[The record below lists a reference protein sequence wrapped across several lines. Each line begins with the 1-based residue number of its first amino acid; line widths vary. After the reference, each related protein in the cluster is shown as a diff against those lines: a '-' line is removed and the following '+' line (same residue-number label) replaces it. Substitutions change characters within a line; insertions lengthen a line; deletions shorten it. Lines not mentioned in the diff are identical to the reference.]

1 MNKYEELKQIIIN
14 HIRDLTWGPGERLPA
29 ESYFCDTFDVS
40 RITIRRA
47 KDELV
52 SEGYLETSPGRKG
65 HFIAASPFSSPRT
78 GLIGVTIDDISIPFA
93 AGILK
98 GIEDKLR
105 ENNLH
110 TIICSG
116 NYDTAGV
123 RSFIESVQNRG
134 VDGFIY
140 TPIIGNNY
148 QEKNK
153 ELIVPIRNR
162 NLPIVFV
169 DRYIEDI
176 NLSAVSSD
184 NYQISYELTNR
195 MISQGKKRIILFKG
209 VDCSS
214 TNARWRGYQDALGD
228 AGIPL
233 DDRLVYT
240 VNDLSYISNSG
251 SRSILQR
258 ELRTFMDSIPEFD
271 GCFCLNHTSFELLNG
286 YLAGKDPGLLKE
298 LVIGTYDFQPTE
310 NFSFPFKLFSVIQQ
324 TYRIGWEAATLLMRS
339 IQDPDH
345 PIVQMTVKSNL
356 VIS

>member
-14 HIRDLTWGPGERLPA
+14 HIRDLTWGPGERLPS
-29 ESYFCDTFDVS
+29 ESYFCETFDVS

-65 HFIAASPFSSPRT
+65 HFIASSPYSSRKT

-93 AGILK
+93 ASILK

-116 NYDTAGV
+116 NYDTGSVKA
-123 RSFIESVQNRG
+123 FIESVQNRG
-134 VDGFIY
+134 VDGFIF
-140 TPIIGNNY
+140 TPIIGDDY
-148 QEKNK
+148 QKKNM
-153 ELIVPIRNR
+153 ELIAPIRNR

-169 DRYIEDI
+169 DRYIENT
-176 NLSAVSSD
+176 NLSIVASD

-195 MISQGKKRIILFKG
+195 IISQGKKRIILFKG

-214 TNARWRGYQDALGD
+214 TDARWHGYKDALRD

-233 DDRLVYT
+233 DNRMVYT
-240 VNDLSYISNSG
+240 VNDLNYISNSG
-251 SRSILQR
+251 SRKILQR
-258 ELRTFMDSIPEFD
+258 ELRDYMDGIPEFD
-271 GCFCLNHTSFELLNG
+271 ACFCLNHTSFELLNG
-286 YLAGKDPGLLKE
+286 YLAGKDPELLKE

-310 NFSFPFKLFSVIQQ
+310 NFSFPFNLFSVIQQ

-339 IQDPDH
+339 IQDPEH
-345 PIVQMTVKSNL
+345 PIVQMTVKSS
-356 VIS
+356 IITS